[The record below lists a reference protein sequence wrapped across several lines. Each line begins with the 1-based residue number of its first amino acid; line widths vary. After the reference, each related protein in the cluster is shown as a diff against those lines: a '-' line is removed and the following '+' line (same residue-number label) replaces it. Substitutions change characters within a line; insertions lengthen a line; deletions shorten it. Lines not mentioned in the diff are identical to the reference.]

1 VLDAGDYKLQV
12 RPGGEDMTVALQSD
26 ITIEEGIVYD
36 LILIGRPDDRSLK
49 LLALTVPVEVQVGEV
64 ATPEAAA
71 SETSVAG
78 TVVPAETESLD
89 VTPSP
94 TASG

>member
-1 VLDAGDYKLQV
+1 
-12 RPGGEDMTVALQSD
+12 MTVALQTD
-26 ITIEEGIVYD
+26 VTIDEGIVYD

-49 LLALTVPVEVQVGEV
+49 LLALTVPVEIQTGAI
-64 ATPEAAA
+64 ATPEAAT

-78 TVVPAETESLD
+78 TVVPAETEDLG